1 MAFTDYYKELEVP
14 RTASD
19 ADIKKSFRRLARQY
33 HPDANPDNPS
43 AEERFKKIS
52 EAYDVLSDP
61 AKRAKY
67 DQLSQYSQPGSRP
80 SGGQMFSMDDVGDMF
95 QGTSFGDLLS
105 ELFGAQRSAPRQRT
119 QRREAPQPRRV
130 FGVTLSFMEAFN
142 GAAKRFTIDG
152 KTIDVTFKPGIATGQ
167 RLRVPDG
174 EMEVTITP
182 DPRYVRD
189 GNDLHVV
196 EAVPP
201 SLLLLGGSHNVVTP
215 RGTLAITVPACTLS
229 GKVLRVK
236 GQGMPVYG
244 GDSRGDLY
252 VELTIAMPASLTP
265 EQQSL
270 VEQLRE
276 MGL

>member
-1 MAFTDYYKELEVP
+1 MSFTDYYKELEVP

-19 ADIKKSFRRLARQY
+19 DEIKKSFRRLARQY
-33 HPDANPDNPS
+33 HPDANPDNPG

-61 AKRAKY
+61 TKRAKY
-67 DQLSQYSQPGSRP
+67 DQLSQYSQSGRRP
-80 SGGQMFSMDDVGDMF
+80 PGGQAFSMDDVGDMF

-105 ELFGAQRSAPRQRT
+105 ELFGAQRGAPRQRT

-130 FGVTLSFMEAFN
+130 FGITLTFMESFN

-152 KTIDVTFKPGIATGQ
+152 KTIDVTFKPGITNGQ

-174 EMEVTITP
+174 ELEVSITP
-182 DPRYVRD
+182 DPRYQRD
-189 GNDLHVV
+189 GNDLRVV
-196 EAVPP
+196 ESVPP

-215 RGTLAITVPACTLS
+215 RGTLAITIPACTAS

-236 GQGMPVYG
+236 GQGMPIYG

-252 VELTIAMPASLTP
+252 VELTIAMPSTLTP
-265 EQQSL
+265 EQQTL
-270 VEQLRE
+270 IEQLRE
-276 MGL
+276 SGL

>member
-19 ADIKKSFRRLARQY
+19 DEIKKSFRRLARQY
-33 HPDANPDNPS
+33 HPDANPNNPE

-52 EAYDVLSDP
+52 EAYDVLSDKT
-61 AKRAKY
+61 KRAKY
-67 DQLSQYSQPGSRP
+67 DQLSQYSQTGRRP
-80 SGGQMFSMDDVGDMF
+80 MGGQAFSMDDVGDMF

-105 ELFGAQRSAPRQRT
+105 ELFGAQRGAPRQRT

-130 FGVTLSFMEAFN
+130 FGITLTFMEAFT

-174 EMEVTITP
+174 ELEVTVTP
-182 DPRYVRD
+182 DPRYERD

-196 EAVPP
+196 EAVPLT
-201 SLLLLGGSHNVVTP
+201 LLLLGGTHNVATP
-215 RGTLAITVPACTLS
+215 RGTLAISVPSCTNI

-244 GDSRGDLY
+244 ADSRGDLY
-252 VELTIAMPASLTP
+252 VELTATMPSSLTD
-265 EQQSL
+265 EQRSI

-276 MGL
+276 SGL

>member
-19 ADIKKSFRRLARQY
+19 DEIKKSFRRLARQF
-33 HPDANPDNPS
+33 HPDANPNNPS

-67 DQLSQYSQPGSRP
+67 DQLSQFSQTGRRP
-80 SGGQMFSMDDVGDMF
+80 TGGQAFSMDDVGDMF

-105 ELFGAQRSAPRQRT
+105 ELFGAQQSAPRQRSH
-119 QRREAPQPRRV
+119 RREAPQPRRV
-130 FGVTLSFMEAFN
+130 FGISLTFMEAYS

-174 EMEVTITP
+174 ELEVTVSP
-182 DPRYVRD
+182 DPRYERD

-196 EAVPP
+196 ESVPV
-201 SLLLLGGSHNVVTP
+201 SLLLLGGSHNVATP
-215 RGTLAITVPACTLS
+215 RGTLAITVPACTPS

-252 VELTIAMPASLTP
+252 VELAIAMPSTLSS
-265 EQQSL
+265 EQQAL
-270 VEQLRE
+270 VEQLRDS
-276 MGL
+276 GL

>member
-19 ADIKKSFRRLARQY
+19 DDIKKSFRRLARQF
-33 HPDANPDNPS
+33 HPDANPNNPD

-52 EAYDVLSDP
+52 EAYDVLSDKT
-61 AKRAKY
+61 KRAKY
-67 DQLSQYSQPGSRP
+67 DQLSQYSQSGRRP
-80 SGGQMFSMDDVGDMF
+80 MGGPNVSMDDVGDMF

-105 ELFGAQRSAPRQRT
+105 ELFGAQRGAPRQRT

-130 FGVTLSFMEAFN
+130 FGITLTLLEAFT

-152 KTIDVTFKPGIATGQ
+152 KTIDVTFKPGISSGQ

-174 EMEVTITP
+174 DLEVTVTP
-182 DPRYVRD
+182 DPRYDRD
-189 GNDLHVV
+189 GNDLHVA
-196 EAVPP
+196 ESVPL
-201 SLLLLGGSHNVVTP
+201 SLLLLGGTHNVATL
-215 RGTLAITVPACTLS
+215 RGTLAITVPACTPV

-244 GDSRGDLY
+244 AESRGDLY
-252 VELTIAMPASLTP
+252 VELTIAIPSTLTP
-265 EQQSL
+265 EQQTL

-276 MGL
+276 SGL

>member
-1 MAFTDYYKELEVP
+1 MPFTDYYKELEVP

-19 ADIKKSFRRLARQY
+19 ADIKKAFRRLARQY
-33 HPDANPDNPS
+33 HPDANPNNPS

-80 SGGQMFSMDDVGDMF
+80 AGGQMFSMDDVGDMF

-105 ELFGAQRSAPRQRT
+105 ELFGAQRSAPGQRT
-119 QRREAPQPRRV
+119 QRREATQPRRV

-152 KTIDVTFKPGIATGQ
+152 KTIDVTFKPGIATGH
-167 RLRVPDG
+167 RLRVPEG

-196 EAVPP
+196 EAAPP

-215 RGTLAITVPACTLS
+215 RGTLAITVPACTPS

>member
-19 ADIKKSFRRLARQY
+19 DEIKKSFRRLARQY
-33 HPDANPDNPS
+33 HPDTNPDNPA

-61 AKRAKY
+61 TKRAKY
-67 DQLSQYSQPGSRP
+67 DQLSQYSQSGRRP
-80 SGGQMFSMDDVGDMF
+80 MGGQSIPMDDVGDMF

-105 ELFGAQRSAPRQRT
+105 ELFGAQRGAPRQRA

-152 KTIDVTFKPGIATGQ
+152 KTIDVTFKPGIANAQ

-174 EMEVTITP
+174 ELEVTITP
-182 DPRYVRD
+182 DPRYQRD
-189 GNDLHVV
+189 GNDLRVV
-196 EAVPP
+196 ESVPP

-215 RGTLAITVPACTLS
+215 RGTLAITVPACTQS

-236 GQGMPVYG
+236 GQGMPIYG

-252 VELTIAMPASLTP
+252 VELTVAMPSTLTP
-265 EQQSL
+265 EQRTL

-276 MGL
+276 IGL